1 MITEYWDKQSSINDV
16 EAEKILEDNFFKNAR
31 RIFLVR
37 DEITN
42 MVTNIESVDTIKSIL
57 KLDKD
62 TSDDNVVTAYIQYIE
77 EMNKP
82 EEVVEEVQPMM
93 ARAFSTNDID
103 YSAILQDIQYKL
115 DLILEKLG

>member
-1 MITEYWDKQSSINDV
+1 MITEYWDKQSINDV

-42 MVTNIESVDTIKSIL
+42 MVTNIESIDMIKSIL

-62 TSDDNVVTAYIQYIE
+62 TSDDDVITAYVQYIE

-82 EEVVEEVQPMM
+82 EEIVEEAQPML
-93 ARAFSTNDID
+93 ARAYSANTTD
-103 YSAILQDIQYKL
+103 YSSILEDIQNKL
-115 DLILEKLG
+115 DLILEKLS

>member
-1 MITEYWDKQSSINDV
+1 MITEYWDKQTSINDV

-93 ARAFSTNDID
+93 ARAFSTNDVD
-103 YSAILQDIQYKL
+103 YSVILQDIQYKL

>member
-1 MITEYWDKQSSINDV
+1 MITEYWDKQTSINDV

-37 DEITN
+37 DDITN

-62 TSDDNVVTAYIQYIE
+62 TSDDDVITAYVQYIE

-82 EEVVEEVQPMM
+82 EEVVEAQPMM
-93 ARAFSTNDID
+93 ARAFATNDID

>member
-82 EEVVEEVQPMM
+82 EEVVGEVQPMM
-93 ARAFSTNDID
+93 ARAFSTNDIN

>member
-42 MVTNIESVDTIKSIL
+42 MVTNIESIDMIKSIL

-62 TSDDNVVTAYIQYIE
+62 TSDDDVITAYVQYIE

-82 EEVVEEVQPMM
+82 EEIVEEAQPML
-93 ARAFSTNDID
+93 ARAYSANTTD
-103 YSAILQDIQYKL
+103 YSSILEDIQNKL
-115 DLILEKLG
+115 DLILEKLS

>member
-1 MITEYWDKQSSINDV
+1 MITEYWDKQTSINDV

-37 DEITN
+37 DDITN

-57 KLDKD
+57 KLNKD
-62 TSDDNVVTAYIQYIE
+62 TSDDDVITAYVQYIE

-82 EEVVEEVQPMM
+82 EEVTEEAQPMM
-93 ARAFSTNDID
+93 TRAFTTNDVD

>member
-93 ARAFSTNDID
+93 ARAFSTNDVD
-103 YSAILQDIQYKL
+103 YSVILQDIQYKL